1 MLSMTRVSR
10 YVDTFDRTPSPFE
23 NPGHYAQAVGDIARK
38 QGVKLIMPAHEDFA
52 VLDQF
57 RDALP
62 RDVTIAAPK
71 GSDRCNVLDKWKL
84 IERAAVAGVRVP
96 ETHAPESIEEAD
108 QLFARACTPVIIK
121 PRRGNG
127 GKGVILIR
135 DAREGAFKYRDLVRR
150 FGLEPPSLPLVQQ
163 YIPGALFGSCFIAI
177 DGEVRACFIE
187 RYLRCK
193 QAGFGT
199 SVFRE
204 PAFSAEI
211 LHATRRLCREL
222 KWTGIAHL
230 DFVADGTGS
239 KAYLLEMNPR
249 FWGAL
254 DLAVKNGFDF
264 PRALVTLQLIGAFD
278 ATCFTIRSQSR
289 SLWIAGELI
298 ACLDDIRNGRWL
310 EAAKSPLRFLRARS
324 FDDFRL
330 RDPLPLIVEL
340 TYYFTGFL
348 RAGGDVNPA
357 SAGMINQQHN
367 IVCGP
372 ASN

>member
-1 MLSMTRVSR
+1 
-10 YVDTFDRTPSPFE
+10 
-23 NPGHYAQAVGDIARK
+23 
-38 QGVKLIMPAHEDFA
+38 
-52 VLDQF
+52 
-57 RDALP
+57 
-62 RDVTIAAPK
+62 
-71 GSDRCNVLDKWKL
+71 
-84 IERAAVAGVRVP
+84 
-96 ETHAPESIEEAD
+96 
-108 QLFARACTPVIIK
+108 
-121 PRRGNG
+121 
-127 GKGVILIR
+127 
-135 DAREGAFKYRDLVRR
+135 
-150 FGLEPPSLPLVQQ
+150 
-163 YIPGALFGSCFIAI
+163 
-177 DGEVRACFIE
+177 
-187 RYLRCK
+187 
-193 QAGFGT
+193 
-199 SVFRE
+199 
-204 PAFSAEI
+204 
-211 LHATRRLCREL
+211 LCREL